1 MLIPIALKMREN
13 RAFTAGKFLTLFL
26 GVLNSKPTSRRALCV
41 LVLTLLFFINMALP
55 RRSASNDPTTLRHTL
70 QLSVD
75 VTIAMTMAALIAKV
89 VLPLP
94 LVAGM
99 LHSLPLVAIMV
110 ATPAVVVAP
119 ILVATKTTVVATKV
133 VVVATKVV
141 VVATHL
147 VAVATNVVLPNMTLV
162 KMPLAMLLATSA
174 MAAPLTACCPFHR
187 QPSKVNLWFTLL
199 FRSIPNWSASLPTWP
214 SLH

>member
-1 MLIPIALKMREN
+1 
-13 RAFTAGKFLTLFL
+13 
-26 GVLNSKPTSRRALCV
+26 
-41 LVLTLLFFINMALP
+41 
-55 RRSASNDPTTLRHTL
+55 
-70 QLSVD
+70 
-75 VTIAMTMAALIAKV
+75 MAALIAKV
-89 VLPLP
+89 VLPLT

-133 VVVATKVV
+133 VVVAT
-141 VVATHL
+141 HL
-147 VAVATNVVLPNMTLV
+147 VAVATNVALPNMTLV

-187 QPSKVNLWFTLL
+187 QRSKVNLWFTLL